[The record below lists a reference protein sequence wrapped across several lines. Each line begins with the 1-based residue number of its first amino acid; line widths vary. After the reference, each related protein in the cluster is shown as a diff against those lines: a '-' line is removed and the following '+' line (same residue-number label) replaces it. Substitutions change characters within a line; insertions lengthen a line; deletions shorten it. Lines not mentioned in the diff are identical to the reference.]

1 MPFVHT
7 CHLLPWKHLLS
18 INSTILLL
26 HHQCCIRAHGGIMQ
40 RCTMWQLE
48 VREYALYLPPIFSL
62 ATLSRLPLDFSSGSA
77 IFPLSLRPLVL
88 SASSCSPF
96 SSFLN
101 VLFLFLLIYTLSVSL
116 SRTHTHA
123 RARRSLYFL
132 IRPLTHMCSHCFR
145 HSDYNSS
152 VPDPLCLSRSHP
164 ISSTQQ
170 GGAEPLWCCC
180 CCCVSLRPFQGMM
193 GYLRGGSRLWEGTI
207 WKEYHVTL

>member
-123 RARRSLYFL
+123 RARAGLSTSWFVLSL
-132 IRPLTHMCSHCFR
+132 TCAHTA
-145 HSDYNSS
+145 S
-152 VPDPLCLSRSHP
+152 VTQTTIHLCLILS
-164 ISSTQQ
+164 
-170 GGAEPLWCCC
+170 
-180 CCCVSLRPFQGMM
+180 VSLAPILYQAH
-193 GYLRGGSRLWEGTI
+193 SREELNLCDAAAAAAAWAYAHSREWWDT
-207 WKEYHVTL
+207 